1 MGTLSARLQRFD
13 MTTPIVFTAPG
24 VLLTQGALGIT
35 PGTQLV
41 KMLAEAATPRW
52 PGATARLT
60 PPPGT
65 ASPAGLVEVPKR
77 HIIRRAPASQSPM
90 VLLRARTLLTTL
102 LNAAPPARQHPITR
116 RLRRAEE
123 LGTSNFPRV
132 TRGSGAPSSGIIK
145 TCSRA
150 MRRYPAP
157 G

>member
-1 MGTLSARLQRFD
+1 
-13 MTTPIVFTAPG
+13 
-24 VLLTQGALGIT
+24 
-35 PGTQLV
+35 
-41 KMLAEAATPRW
+41 MLAEARRRPAG

-77 HIIRRAPASQSPM
+77 HIIRRAPASHLM